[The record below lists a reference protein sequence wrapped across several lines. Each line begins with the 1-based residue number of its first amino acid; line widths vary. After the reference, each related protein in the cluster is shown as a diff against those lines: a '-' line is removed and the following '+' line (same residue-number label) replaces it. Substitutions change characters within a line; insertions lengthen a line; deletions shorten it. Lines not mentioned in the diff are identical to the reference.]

1 MKKIYAIIGM
11 IVILSLF
18 TINVLG
24 LNLGVSPG
32 HTTINFEP
40 NLERSITI
48 NVHNSED
55 DKLVAD
61 ISIDATEEEKRW
73 ISIDEK
79 SFEVAPN
86 SVKPITVKIK
96 LPETI
101 PIGKH
106 RIELMVRVRPPGTEE
121 GGMAAGVTGAVLH
134 PIYVI
139 KPSYGKYMELF
150 ALSMSDVFEG
160 EEARATMSV
169 ESLGEEGSIAR
180 GYVEIFDVYGTKITT
195 LITEEKR
202 IAAIAKAEFT
212 AKWDTSLAEPGD
224 YVAVGYV
231 EYDGEKTN
239 ELSQN
244 FSVRGMYGK
253 ITKLEVYKNEKV
265 DFSITFKNYYIEN
278 VDFEVLLLIKDID
291 GREIGRLT
299 SGPQSA
305 PALGEKIVHLY
316 WEPKE
321 GEYIAEVTASYAGKT
336 TDVVEKQFT
345 IENEIG
351 RGYLL
356 PAAIIVIVVVVMA
369 LAIILFARRR
379 RKGKEKSRSEI
390 LRNLDVRF
398 AKGEISEETYKELK
412 EKYEHEKE

>member
-1 MKKIYAIIGM
+1 
-11 IVILSLF
+11 
-18 TINVLG
+18 
-24 LNLGVSPG
+24 
-32 HTTINFEP
+32 
-40 NLERSITI
+40 
-48 NVHNSED
+48 
-55 DKLVAD
+55 
-61 ISIDATEEEKRW
+61 
-73 ISIDEK
+73 
-79 SFEVAPN
+79 
-86 SVKPITVKIK
+86 
-96 LPETI
+96 
-101 PIGKH
+101 
-106 RIELMVRVRPPGTEE
+106 
-121 GGMAAGVTGAVLH
+121 
-134 PIYVI
+134 
-139 KPSYGKYMELF
+139 
-150 ALSMSDVFEG
+150 
-160 EEARATMSV
+160 
-169 ESLGEEGSIAR
+169 
-180 GYVEIFDVYGTKITT
+180 
-195 LITEEKR
+195 
-202 IAAIAKAEFT
+202 
-212 AKWDTSLAEPGD
+212 
-224 YVAVGYV
+224 
-231 EYDGEKTN
+231 
-239 ELSQN
+239 
-244 FSVRGMYGK
+244 MYGK